1 MSINDEIRA
10 RYSDEPTINIARD
23 LNISIY
29 KVYGR
34 ANRMGLKKSKEY
46 MKKYMPGMDNLIK
59 HGAAFRYKKGDEP
72 HNKGVKMPESTYN
85 KVKHTMFKPGDEP
98 HNTRPVGSIRIQ
110 EKAGDI
116 PYQYIK
122 VANRNWQLLH
132 RYNWEKVNGKI
143 PKGMVLRFKD
153 GNTMNCEIANLELLT
168 QQENM
173 MRNTMHQYPAELKE
187 VLKLRNKLNKLI
199 NGKEQNQ

>member
-1 MSINDEIRA
+1 MSIKDHIRQ
-10 RYSDEPTINIARD
+10 RYPHEPTDIVARD
-23 LNISIY
+23 LNISVAKLY
-29 KVYGR
+29 R
-34 ANRMGLKKSKEY
+34 MANSMGVKKTPEY
-46 MKKYMPGMDNLIK
+46 MKKHMPGMDNLIK
-59 HGAAFRYKKGDEP
+59 HGAAFRFKKGDKP
-72 HNKGVKMPESTYN
+72 YNKGVKMTESTYN
-85 KVKHTMFKPGDEP
+85 KVKHTMFKPGEQP

-153 GNTMNCEIANLELLT
+153 GNTMNCEVSNLELLT

>member
-10 RYSDEPTINIARD
+10 RYSNEPTINIARD

-34 ANRMGLKKSKEY
+34 ANRMGLRKSKEY
-46 MKKYMPGMDNLIK
+46 MKENMPGMDNLIK
-59 HGAAFRYKKGDEP
+59 HGAAFRFKTGDQP
-72 HNKGVKMPESTYN
+72 HNKGVKMPDNIYQ
-85 KVKHTMFKPGDEP
+85 KVKATMFKPGQEP

-110 EKAGDI
+110 EKRGDI

-122 VANRNWQLLH
+122 VSNQHWELLH
-132 RYNWEKVNGKI
+132 RYYWEQVNGKI
-143 PKGMVLRFKD
+143 AKGMVLRFKD
-153 GNTMNCEIANLELLT
+153 GNSMNCELNNLELLT
-168 QQENM
+168 QQQNM
-173 MRNTMHQYPAELKE
+173 MLNTMHKYPAEIKE

>member
-10 RYSDEPTINIARD
+10 RYSDELTSNIARD
-23 LNISIY
+23 LNISIT

-34 ANRMGLKKSKEY
+34 ANRMGLRKSKEY

-72 HNKGVKMPESTYN
+72 HNKGVKMPQTTYN
-85 KVKHTMFKPGDEP
+85 KCKHTMFKPGEQP
-98 HNTRPVGSIRIQ
+98 HNTRPIGSIRIQ

-132 RYNWEKVNGKI
+132 RYNWEQVNGKI

-153 GNTMNCEIANLELLT
+153 GNTMNCEVANLELLT